1 MRAVT
6 PCHQEEPVDQLLK
19 DAQRLVS
26 IGTFFIVA
34 GWVFAI
40 YAIVAGVLW
49 WIDLAQSPAI
59 NWFQAFALSASA
71 IGLPI
76 FFSFIVAGAGYF
88 LRLFA
93 LYVATRG
100 E

>member
-1 MRAVT
+1 MDFNEA
-6 PCHQEEPVDQLLK
+6 L
-19 DAQRLVS
+19 
-26 IGTFFIVA
+26 
-34 GWVFAI
+34 
-40 YAIVAGVLW
+40 
-49 WIDLAQSPAI
+49 
-59 NWFQAFALSASA
+59 ALSASQ

-76 FFSFIVAGAGYF
+76 FAAFVIAGFGYF